1 MSTDSIRPTTRAFG
15 YVLTLLSMGI
25 TVTALG
31 AVLHNLVDIAF
42 GYTRGTDGLVT
53 WAASTL
59 VVALP
64 IFVGLFF
71 WLRRAEAAET
81 AEAGEAGELD
91 RGSRLAVQ
99 VTLVVAFLWAVSRL
113 VRYVYSVLNAGSG
126 EPGLGS
132 NIGNHLG
139 NLTHTAIT
147 VGLAGAVFWYWRAA
161 PRPTGF
167 RRTALVTGL
176 LAAGC
181 VVAVVG
187 QSLLAVSIR
196 ADAATED
203 RIRTLAAGV
212 ENHARTTGA
221 PPPSLDGLGLDT
233 TGVRYAVTGPR
244 TFELCATFATSSAD
258 PYPRPRP
265 RPVGYVDP
273 SVHPA
278 GEVCFPAS
286 VSPAP

>member
-1 MSTDSIRPTTRAFG
+1 MTTHSIRPAARVPTTRAFG

-53 WAASTL
+53 LAASTL

-64 IFVGLFF
+64 IFIGLFL
-71 WLRRAEAAET
+71 WLRRAEAVEP
-81 AEAGEAGELD
+81 GELD

-113 VRYVYSVLNAGSG
+113 VRYVYSVLNAGFG

-139 NLTHTAIT
+139 NLTHTLIT
-147 VGLAGAVFWYWRAA
+147 VGLAAAVFGYWRAA

-167 RRTALVTGL
+167 QRTATVAGL

-181 VVAVVG
+181 LAAVVG
-187 QSLLAVSIR
+187 QSLLAVPIR
-196 ADAATED
+196 ADAALGD
-203 RIRTLAAGV
+203 RIRTLATGV
-212 ENHARTTGA
+212 DNHARTTGA
-221 PPPSLDGLGLDT
+221 PPPNLDGLGLDT

-244 TFELCATFATSSAD
+244 TFTLCATFATSSGD
-258 PYPRPRP
+258 PDPRPRP
-265 RPVGYVDP
+265 RPVGHVNP

-286 VSPAP
+286 VSPGP